1 MPIGKHRYPL
11 VSLLSISAGLAGY
24 LFARYSKV
32 PQTTPVEA
40 ARLAAIFVAAWGVVV
55 GIRWVVANHEW
66 RRGG

>member
-24 LFARYSKV
+24 LFARYSKA

-40 ARLAAIFVAAWGVVV
+40 ARLVAIFVAAWGVVV
-55 GIRWVVANHEW
+55 GIRWVMADPRR